1 MRSMRTVEIEPK
13 LLRAVGDPQ
22 TAGVLIAEG
31 DSWFDYP
38 FNDILRMLEDYHAY
52 EVESVAHKGDRVE
65 EMAYGLGQLEELTRT
80 IEKLLRQGEIPK
92 AILLSGGGNDV
103 AGDEFGM
110 LLEHAQ
116 SPLPGFNDQ
125 VISGIIDQRVKI
137 AYVTILSAVTKISE
151 ERLNRKLPIVV
162 HGYDYPVPD
171 GRGFAGGWWVLPGP
185 WLEPGF
191 REKGYGVMAER
202 IKLMKQLIDRF
213 NAMLKG
219 IVAMN
224 EFRHVTYVN
233 LRDTLSTG
241 SNYKR
246 FWANELH
253 PTEKGFELVTNRFAD
268 ALDQLPAS

>member
-1 MRSMRTVEIEPK
+1 
-13 LLRAVGDPQ
+13 
-22 TAGVLIAEG
+22 
-31 DSWFDYP
+31 
-38 FNDILRMLEDYHAY
+38 
-52 EVESVAHKGDRVE
+52 
-65 EMAYGLGQLEELTRT
+65 
-80 IEKLLRQGEIPK
+80 
-92 AILLSGGGNDV
+92 
-103 AGDEFGM
+103 
-110 LLEHAQ
+110 
-116 SPLPGFNDQ
+116 
-125 VISGIIDQRVKI
+125 
-137 AYVTILSAVTKISE
+137 VTKISE